1 MNSVF
6 TVHNSKICLLKS
18 TNVGQKKKKGENVN
32 WRKRKRKNA
41 QPKHPLK
48 LDSSQNI
55 KLRAHWFRFSVLAHD
70 DLLAWEFVHQDFQIY

>member
-1 MNSVF
+1 MEERLPRLQLRYHVIIQAS
-6 TVHNSKICLLKS
+6 
-18 TNVGQKKKKGENVN
+18 
-32 WRKRKRKNA
+32 
-41 QPKHPLK
+41 LK